1 VSDRPH
7 NLPASVHQ
15 RLLNIARREGVEFE
29 YLLVR
34 YANERLLYRLS
45 QSSVRDQFV
54 LKGAMVFL
62 LWGPEV
68 ARQSRDVDLLAPEH
82 VVGDPI
88 GDVFRMLSALEVEDD
103 GLRFDADSVREEE
116 IREQTE
122 YGGVRIKMTAR
133 LGNAQVPLQI
143 DVAFGDAVSPAPSE
157 ADLPTLLDFPAPRLR
172 TYPRETV
179 IAEKFEAMV
188 RLGVTNTRLKDFYDI
203 WSLATTFEFDGQV
216 LAEAIDGTFQRRR
229 TELPTEPPPALQRA
243 FGEQAESQW
252 RAFCRRIDVDVPLPF
267 VELTEVLAD
276 FLMPICLG
284 LGGGNLP
291 RRWRP
296 ASGWN

>member
-1 VSDRPH
+1 MTERPR

-15 RLLNIARREGVEFE
+15 RLLNIARQEGVELE

-34 YANERLLYRLS
+34 YANERLLCRLS

-62 LWGPEV
+62 VWGPEV
-68 ARQSRDVDLLAPEH
+68 ARQSRDVDLLAPEN
-82 VVGDPI
+82 VAGDPI
-88 GDVFRMLSALEVEDD
+88 GDVFRMLCRLDVEED
-103 GLRFDADSVREEE
+103 GLRFDAESVREEE

-122 YGGVRIKMTAR
+122 YGGVRIRMTAH
-133 LGNAQVPLQI
+133 LGTAQVHLQV

-203 WSLATTFEFDGQV
+203 WSLATTFEFDGQA
-216 LAEAIDGTFQRRR
+216 LAEALKGTFQRRR
-229 TELPTEPPPALQRA
+229 TDLPTETPPALQRA
-243 FGEQAESQW
+243 FGELAESQW
-252 RAFCRRIDVDVPLPF
+252 RAFCRRVDVEVPLPF

-284 LGGGNLP
+284 LGGGDLP

-296 ASGWN
+296 ANGWD

>member
-1 VSDRPH
+1 MTDRPR

-15 RLLNIARREGVEFE
+15 RLLNVARQEGVELE

-62 LWGPEV
+62 VWGPEI
-68 ARQSRDVDLLAPEH
+68 ARQSRDVDLLAPES
-82 VVGDPI
+82 VAGDPI
-88 GDVFRMLSALEVEDD
+88 GDVFRMLCQLGVEDD

-122 YGGVRIKMTAR
+122 YGGVRIKMTAH

-157 ADLPTLLDFPAPRLR
+157 FDLPTLLDFPAPRLR
-172 TYPRETV
+172 TYPKETV

-188 RLGVTNTRLKDFYDI
+188 RLGVTNTRLKDFYDV
-203 WSLATTFEFDGQV
+203 WVLASAFEFDGQA
-216 LAEAIDGTFQRRR
+216 LAEAVRATFQRRR
-229 TELPTEPPPALQRA
+229 TELPTETPLSLQSA
-243 FGEQAESQW
+243 FAEQSESQW
-252 RAFCRRIDVDVPLPF
+252 RAFCRRIDVEAPLPL
-267 VELTEVLAD
+267 VEITEVLTG

-284 LGGGNLP
+284 LGGGDLP

-296 ASGWN
+296 ASGWD